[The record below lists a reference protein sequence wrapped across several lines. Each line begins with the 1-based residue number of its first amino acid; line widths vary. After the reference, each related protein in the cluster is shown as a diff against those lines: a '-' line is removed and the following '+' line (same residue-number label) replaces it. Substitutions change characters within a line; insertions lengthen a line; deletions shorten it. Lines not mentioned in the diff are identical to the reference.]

1 MNARQRSQG
10 QGRNGPAGV
19 KPERHGKVRPMS
31 MQRQM
36 MLRIGGPVLAIYVLI
51 LGVAGSSLF
60 RSAREGA
67 EESTSRVAASYAAAF
82 EGRLVEVARIA
93 ETTSRFVEIAPEVSD
108 DAIYA
113 QLSTNVLQTP
123 LVYGSAMAFEPGV
136 RKPADELFSPY
147 VCRDGEGLRLM
158 NIGRDV
164 YDWYAD
170 PVITWFSLPKA
181 LGRSVWSAPY
191 FDEGAGDILMSTY
204 SAVIAG
210 DGGFT
215 GVCTI
220 DIDLARLRGTVGS
233 GIDGDVDFV
242 VLTRDGQFV
251 FDPDPS
257 RIMRQTIYEVAEE
270 QNRPA
275 LARLAGEM
283 LSGRSGTAEIDG
295 WDTDERLLVCFEPI
309 PSADWV
315 FVSRIPVRTVLAEV
329 RTKTIWGGLALG
341 ATLLLMLGSIA
352 LVSRTIT
359 RPIAR
364 LREKVGQVGR
374 GDLAVTLDESA
385 SSDEIRELAA
395 TFNRMTGELRAH
407 VERLSVEITA
417 RSRIERDLDV
427 AREIQQGLLPSTRP
441 DIAGYAIA
449 GYSRPADKT
458 GGDYYDWCPTP
469 DGRLFMSLADVTGH
483 GVGPALVTA
492 VCRAYVHASL
502 ATGQQLPELISRLN
516 DLLVADLPAGRF
528 VTFVGMALDPHT
540 NIASVLSAGHG
551 PTYHYVAATRTLA
564 ELNADG
570 FPLGV
575 EPGAHFP
582 EPRRLAMAQGD
593 ILILLTDGLFECPN
607 QAKERFGLERLRA
620 AILDA
625 AGLDADGIIKRL
637 TAVSLAFSGE
647 VPPEDDV
654 TLVVVK
660 RTN

>member
-1 MNARQRSQG
+1 
-10 QGRNGPAGV
+10 
-19 KPERHGKVRPMS
+19 MS

-36 MLRIGGPVLAIYVLI
+36 MLLIGGPVLVIYVLI
-51 LGVAGSSLF
+51 LGVAGSNLF
-60 RSAREGA
+60 RSARESA
-67 EESTSRVAASYAAAF
+67 EVSTSRVAASYAAAF
-82 EGRLVEVARIA
+82 EGRLVEVSRIA
-93 ETTSRFVEIAPEVSD
+93 ETTSRFVEVAPTVSEE
-108 DAIYA
+108 AIYA
-113 QLSTNVLQTP
+113 QLSANVLQTP
-123 LVYGSAMAFEPGV
+123 LVYGSAMAFEPGT
-136 RKPADELFSPY
+136 RRPADELFSPY
-147 VCRDGEGLRLM
+147 VCRDGDGLRLM
-158 NIGRDV
+158 NIGREI

-170 PVITWFSLPKA
+170 PEITWFSQPKA
-181 LGRSVWSAPY
+181 LGRSIWSPPY

-204 SAVIAG
+204 SAVIANQ
-210 DGGFT
+210 DGFI

-220 DIDLARLRGTVGS
+220 DIDLARLRGTVGR

-242 VLTRDGQFV
+242 VLTRDGRFV
-251 FDPDPS
+251 FDPDPA

-270 QNRPA
+270 QGRPA
-275 LARLAGEM
+275 LADLANEM

-295 WDTDERLLVCFEPI
+295 WDTDETLLVCYEPI

-315 FVSRIPVRTVLAEV
+315 FVSRVPLRTVLAEV
-329 RTKTIWGGLALG
+329 RSKTLWGGLSLA
-341 ATLLLMLGSIA
+341 ATLLLILGSIA

-364 LREKVGQVGR
+364 LREKVGEVGK
-374 GDLAVTLDESA
+374 GDLEVTLDESA
-385 SSDEIRELAA
+385 SADEIRELAA
-395 TFNRMTGELRAH
+395 TFNRMTGELRSH
-407 VERLSVEITA
+407 VDRLSVEITA

-441 DIAGYAIA
+441 DAAGYEIA
-449 GYSRPADKT
+449 GYSQPADKT

-502 ATGQQLPELISRLN
+502 ATGQGLPELISRLN

-528 VTFVGMALDPHT
+528 VTFVGMVLDPHT
-540 NIASVLSAGHG
+540 NTASVLSAGHG
-551 PTYHYVAATRTLA
+551 PTYHYVAATKRLV

-575 EPGAHFP
+575 EPGVEFP
-582 EPRRLAMAQGD
+582 EPNRLDMAPGD
-593 ILILLTDGLFECPN
+593 IMLLLTDGLFECPN
-607 QAKERFGLERLRA
+607 NAGERFGLERLRA

-625 AGLDADGIIKRL
+625 ADLSADGIIERL
-637 TAVSLAFSGE
+637 TAASRAFSGE

-660 RTN
+660 RMAPGEHA